1 MNPEG
6 SLYDDQGVEPFRK
19 HHRPDNV
26 LYQSLKESD
35 GKLLYSNRLSTPDI
49 ATVASLLTGVDSSLI
64 TSQAPTPTR
73 FTRPEVSAEQEM
85 YTRSFLEAL
94 DYPTGNRQ
102 PEALAPS
109 SNHKLATSSSALDIG
124 SIGGPVMNNSDIS
137 AVSSHYLSG
146 HNHSIEAVAPTYV
159 KPTMDYHG
167 LSMPSMPSANA
178 NTEPASIYSSSVP
191 QFVSNTYTPPIIN
204 FPSVM
209 DTNYSPYSTSS
220 IMSHHSQPPPSSM
233 DSNLPPQMMKELS
246 RVVPADIKTQEQMK
260 VERKKARNRIAASK
274 CRLRRLQRESDLQG
288 KVRVLKEHNHE
299 LDNEVTGLKAQINNL
314 KKALIQ
320 HMKGGC
326 QVNLPEGYGLRT
338 DSSSSE

>member
-1 MNPEG
+1 MMSMNPEG

-26 LYQSLKESD
+26 LFQSLKEPDS
-35 GKLLYSNRLSTPDI
+35 KLLYSNRLSTPDI

-73 FTRPEVSAEQEM
+73 FTRPEVSAEQDM
-85 YTRSFLEAL
+85 YTRGFLEAM
-94 DYPTGNRQ
+94 DNYQTGNRQ

-109 SNHKLATSSSALDIG
+109 NNHKLVTSSSTMDIG
-124 SIGGPVMNNSDIS
+124 SIGGPAMNTSDMS
-137 AVSSHYLSG
+137 AVTSHYMSG

-167 LSMPSMPSANA
+167 LSTMPNA
-178 NTEPASIYSSSVP
+178 NTEPASIYSSVP
-191 QFVSNTYTPPIIN
+191 QFVSNSYTPPIIN

-209 DTNYSPYSTSS
+209 DTSYSPYSTTS
-220 IMSHHSQPPPSSM
+220 IMSQHSQPPPSSM
-233 DSNLPPQMMKELS
+233 DTNLPPQMMKELS

-299 LDNEVTGLKAQINNL
+299 LNNEVTGLKAQINNL